1 MKESTST
8 ALMFGAALFLALA
21 LIGIAVN
28 VFSPATEAAKAATTD
43 FSSATTEL
51 KDQKYLIYDNTTI
64 SGAQVTNAIRK
75 FEAEGKAKNIAIQV
89 VTGQNSGGKW
99 YYNSFTGENGS
110 GTIGN
115 SADGNTANINDSTN
129 TEYVNPSGMFHA
141 EVKRDSNSVIRAL
154 IFTQNNVQ

>member
-21 LIGIAVN
+21 LVGIAVN

-64 SGAQVTNAIRK
+64 SGSQVTNAIRK
-75 FEAEGKAKNIAIQV
+75 FEAEGKAGNIAIHV
-89 VTGQNSGGKW
+89 KTGQNTNGNW
-99 YYNSFTGENGS
+99 YYNDFS
-110 GTIGN
+110 GGDALTNPDKGQ
-115 SADGNTANINDSTN
+115 TLKPENINT
-129 TEYVNPSGMFHA
+129 TTHAEYINPSGMFYA

-154 IFTQNNVQ
+154 IFTQK